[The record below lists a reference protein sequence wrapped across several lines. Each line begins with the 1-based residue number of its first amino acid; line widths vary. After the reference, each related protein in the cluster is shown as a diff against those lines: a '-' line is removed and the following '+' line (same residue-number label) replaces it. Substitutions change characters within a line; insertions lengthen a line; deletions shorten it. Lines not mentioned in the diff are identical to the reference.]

1 MIDQVKKAI
10 QQIEELPPEQ
20 QLEIAKMI
28 EDKIKWD
35 RSYERTREK
44 LDLLAKEA
52 IREYEEG
59 NASDKDWE

>member
-10 QQIEELPPEQ
+10 EQIEGLPPER

-35 RSYERTREK
+35 NSYERTQKK
-44 LDLLAKEA
+44 LDLLAQEA
-52 IREYEEG
+52 IEEYEDG
-59 NASDKDWE
+59 KTSDNDWG

>member
-1 MIDQVKKAI
+1 MMIDQVKKAI

-20 QLEIAKMI
+20 QLEIAEMI

-35 RSYERTREK
+35 RSYERTSDK

-52 IREYEEG
+52 TKEYEEG
-59 NASDKDWE
+59 KTSDKDW